1 MQHVALVLSRA
12 AKLFVMSLA
21 HLALSLFAVHGVA
34 TLSAQP
40 PSPDGPGGGWL
51 GEFDHAARQLVA
63 LAEATP
69 AEKFSFRP
77 APNVRSTSEVYMH
90 VAVGNYWLLAQA
102 GAKPGGAH
110 WPEKIQP
117 GAEEKITN
125 KADVVR
131 WLKDSL
137 AAVRASHAA
146 VDGSRTV
153 NFLGKDVPAS
163 HVMLRLLVH
172 NHEHM
177 GQAIAYARM
186 SGVTPPW
193 ARTGGKRE

>member
-1 MQHVALVLSRA
+1 MA
-12 AKLFVMSLA
+12 FA
-21 HLALSLFAVHGVA
+21 HLAALSLLVPYGGAV
-34 TLSAQP
+34 LLAQ
-40 PSPDGPGGGWL
+40 PSPDAAGRGWT
-51 GEFDHAARQLVA
+51 GEFEHAARQLAA

-77 APNVRSTSEVYMH
+77 APGVRSTSEVYMH

-110 WPEKIQP
+110 WPGSIPPDAEK
-117 GAEEKITN
+117 KITA

-137 AAVRASHAA
+137 AAVRAAHGA
-146 VDGSRTV
+146 VDGSRQV
-153 NFLGKDVPAS
+153 KFFGAEVPAA
-163 HVMLRLLVH
+163 HVLLRLLVH

-193 ARTGGKRE
+193 SLAPGAQRK

>member
-1 MQHVALVLSRA
+1 MVRFWVA
-12 AKLFVMSLA
+12 
-21 HLALSLFAVHGVA
+21 ALSLALHGGAVLVA
-34 TLSAQP
+34 QAP
-40 PSPDGPGGGWL
+40 PGGAGRGWS
-51 GEFDHAARQLVA
+51 GEFEHAARQLVA

-69 AEKFSFRP
+69 EEKFSFRP
-77 APNVRSTSEVYMH
+77 GPGVRSTSEVYMH

-102 GAKPGGAH
+102 GVKPGGPH
-110 WPEKIQP
+110 WPGEIPADAEKKVTAK
-117 GAEEKITN
+117 G
-125 KADVVR
+125 DVVR

-137 AAVRASHAA
+137 AAVRASHAT

-153 NFLGKDVPAS
+153 KFFGADVPAS

-186 SGVTPPW
+186 SQVTPPW
-193 ARTGGKRE
+193 SKAGGGKQKQ

>member
-1 MQHVALVLSRA
+1 VGTHTGT
-12 AKLFVMSLA
+12 LFDMTCIRFAVV
-21 HLALSLFAVHGVA
+21 SLFALRGTAV
-34 TLSAQP
+34 LLAQVP
-40 PSPDGPGGGWL
+40 PDGLGRGWS
-51 GEFDHAARQLVA
+51 GEFEHAARQLVA

-77 APNVRSTSEVYMH
+77 EPGVRSTSEVYMH

-102 GAKPGGAH
+102 GVKPGGAN
-110 WPEKIQP
+110 WPNEIPADTERKVI
-117 GAEEKITN
+117 A

-137 AAVRASHAA
+137 AAVRASHDR
-146 VDGSRTV
+146 VDGSKTV
-153 NFLGKDVPAS
+153 KFLGADVPAS

-193 ARTGGKRE
+193 SVKPDGKPE

>member
-1 MQHVALVLSRA
+1 MTCVH
-12 AKLFVMSLA
+12 FV
-21 HLALSLFAVHGVA
+21 ALSLLAWHGA
-34 TLSAQP
+34 SLLQAQGR
-40 PSPDGPGGGWL
+40 SPDGPGRGWT
-51 GEFDHAARQLVA
+51 GEFEHAARQLVA

-77 APNVRSTSEVYMH
+77 APGVRSTSEVYMH
-90 VAVGNYWLLAQA
+90 VAVGNYWLLSQA
-102 GAKPGGAH
+102 GVKPGGAH
-110 WPEKIQP
+110 WPDRIPPDAEKT
-117 GAEEKITN
+117 ITA

-137 AAVRASHAA
+137 AAVRASHGS

-153 NFLGKDVPAS
+153 RFFGAEVPAA
-163 HVMLRLLVH
+163 HVLLRLLVH

-193 ARTGGKRE
+193 STPPAGGKRR

>member
-1 MQHVALVLSRA
+1 MARA
-12 AKLFVMSLA
+12 CCI
-21 HLALSLFAVHGVA
+21 ALSLLVSHGTAVV
-34 TLSAQP
+34 LAQT
-40 PSPDGPGGGWL
+40 PSPDGLGRGWV
-51 GEFDHAARQLVA
+51 GEFEHAARQLVA

-77 APNVRSTSEVYMH
+77 APGVRSTSEVYMH
-90 VAVGNYWLLAQA
+90 VAVNNYRLLAQA
-102 GAKPGGAH
+102 GVKPGGAH
-110 WPEKIQP
+110 WPDRIP
-117 GAEEKITN
+117 AGVEEKVTA

-137 AAVRASHAA
+137 AAVRASHGA
-146 VDGSRTV
+146 VDGRRTV
-153 NFLGKDVPAS
+153 EFLGAEVPAA
-163 HVMLRLLVH
+163 HVLLRLLLH

-193 ARTGGKRE
+193 SAAPGNKRE

>member
-1 MQHVALVLSRA
+1 MYSHGRLLSMVRVHLV
-12 AKLFVMSLA
+12 
-21 HLALSLFAVHGVA
+21 ALSLVALHGTTV
-34 TLSAQP
+34 LLAQAP
-40 PSPDGPGGGWL
+40 PDGLGRGWR
-51 GEFDHAARQLVA
+51 GEFEHAARQLVE

-77 APNVRSTSEVYMH
+77 GPGVRSTSEVYMH

-102 GAKPGGAH
+102 GVKPGGAN
-110 WPEKIQP
+110 WPDPIPADAEKKVTAKGDIV
-117 GAEEKITN
+117 K
-125 KADVVR
+125 
-131 WLKDSL
+131 WFKDSL
-137 AAVRASHAA
+137 AAVRASHAT

-153 NFLGKDVPAS
+153 KFFGADVPAS

-186 SGVTPPW
+186 SQVAPPW
-193 ARTGGKRE
+193 SVKPSGGKRKQE

>member
-1 MQHVALVLSRA
+1 MNRVGVAVLSLTA
-12 AKLFVMSLA
+12 LPGTIVLLA
-21 HLALSLFAVHGVA
+21 QA
-34 TLSAQP
+34 P
-40 PSPDGPGGGWL
+40 PEGLGRGWS
-51 GEFDHAARQLVA
+51 GEFEHAARQLVA

-77 APNVRSTSEVYMH
+77 APGVRSTSEVYMH
-90 VAVGNYWLLAQA
+90 VAFGNYWLLAQA
-102 GAKPGGAH
+102 GVKPGGAH
-110 WPEKIQP
+110 WPDRIPPDAEKKVT
-117 GAEEKITN
+117 E

-137 AAVRASHAA
+137 AAVRASHET
-146 VDGSRTV
+146 VDGNKLV
-153 NFLGKDVPAS
+153 NFLGAEVPAS
-163 HVMLRLLVH
+163 HVLLRLLVH

-193 ARTGGKRE
+193 SAAADGGKQE